1 MTGVTSHSVRVLGPS
16 ERHCGSWGRENLP
29 LWRTLGTV
37 SNSRRGQRGP
47 EVSSLHQAHRST
59 SHGSPS
65 LALDSQSNS
74 RSGQQLLDPA
84 RARSSNPLGPGW
96 AWWAGWPWPPLTRP
110 HVLQDDGPLEAFCS
124 TRLSPA
130 RPHSALLTDTPSA
143 APTRPLS
150 THRPGPSLPSPPLPA
165 VHPEPDT
172 HTQPEAQRPPNVPM
186 LAPHSILPSVPES
199 CRRGKESDQSQH
211 SWVPAPCPVDT
222 CTHTH
227 IHESHA
233 LLGLCHQQLL
243 PQPEMASS
251 PSVCLPPLSVPWRRH
266 RVISMLSVARCL
278 HPLELTD
285 WVFFLSLH
293 LGKEPSG
300 LLPWPTSHGPQSRV
314 SHSPPGPGQ
323 AQTQL

>member
-1 MTGVTSHSVRVLGPS
+1 MRVPGPS

-37 SNSRRGQRGP
+37 SNSRRGQRDP
-47 EVSSLHQAHRST
+47 EVSSLHQAHRRT

-96 AWWAGWPWPPLTRP
+96 AWWAGRPWPPLTRP

-143 APTRPLS
+143 APTRPHS

-199 CRRGKESDQSQH
+199 CRRGRESDQSQH

-233 LLGLCHQQLL
+233 LLGLLPPAALAPARNGQLAVCL
-243 PQPEMASS
+243 SA
-251 PSVCLPPLSVPWRRH
+251 PSVC
-266 RVISMLSVARCL
+266 
-278 HPLELTD
+278 PLEKTQSYLHAVCGQVPAPSGTHRLG
-285 WVFFLSLH
+285 FLPFH